1 MCISVTE
8 FLIGLCISV
17 SEFLRAEAFDF
28 PSCRFLGFH
37 IVSTTFSLHIS
48 MENNSVDEQEKIAS
62 FAEIVGESADKA
74 RQFLQAANWK
84 VEEAIELFYAQSDNQ
99 FVPYSSSS
107 GARASHENQS
117 EYVRSPLPVRR
128 EALYD
133 NNYIRDSDQRSAP
146 AEWYTGNDKLEALYR
161 PPFGLMF
168 KGSFEQAKIEAA
180 NQGKWLIANIQS
192 KTEFSSYMLNKD
204 TWANNAVKETIGA
217 SFIFWQI
224 IDESEE
230 GRKVCS
236 YYHLTEM
243 PSTLIIDS
251 ITGQKM
257 NSWQGTIS
265 PQRFLEDLLP
275 YMDNGPT
282 DSQEQQQQL
291 KDVLKSEYPD
301 LPDEPEGDNKG
312 ENICRVGV
320 RFPDGKRAMRKFL
333 KTDPLQLLWS
343 FCCSQV
349 KEAADGRQ
357 FTLVHAVPGS
367 SLATLCYD
375 TNLTFLDCGLSNSLI
390 SMIWQ

>member
-1 MCISVTE
+1 
-8 FLIGLCISV
+8 
-17 SEFLRAEAFDF
+17 
-28 PSCRFLGFH
+28 
-37 IVSTTFSLHIS
+37 

-257 NSWQGTIS
+257 KSWQGTIS

-282 DSQEQQQQL
+282 DFGHPKAGEEASAALASLETKEDSQEEQQL
-291 KDVLKSEYPD
+291 KDVLKAEYPA

-312 ENICRVGV
+312 ENVCRVGMH
-320 RFPDGKRAMRKFL
+320 FSHGKRVMRNFM

-343 FCCSQV
+343 FSFSQV
-349 KEAADGRQ
+349 KEAIDGHQ
-357 FTLVHAVPGS
+357 FTLVHAVPRS
-367 SLATLCYD
+367 LLATLCYD
-375 TNLTFLDCGLSNSLI
+375 TNLTFSDSGLSNSLI